1 MILELVVRHWH
12 LDVGLILLLI
22 LLQLGRLGTE
32 EHDATKSDHF
42 SVAVI
47 FLFFGLDKNYLT
59 MVLLNALK
67 LFSVR
72 EMDYI

>member
-1 MILELVVRHWH
+1 MILELVARHWH
-12 LDVGLILLLI
+12 LDVGLILLI

-32 EHDATKSDHF
+32 GHEATKSDHF

-47 FLFFGLDKNYLT
+47 FLFFGLCLDKNYLT

-67 LFSVR
+67 SVG